1 MDPNIQTGAAR
12 NNLDIKGIWEMYQLV
27 DEIGKRLLPFKLQN
41 GTNRVGLSVRHRN
54 MILKVCIAGAF
65 YPNYFLRSSCIS
77 HEEQE
82 RQIFHD
88 LNMRDPTNTVF
99 YRGIGKDEMGML
111 YENQV
116 KNFLKNKNVIK
127 SKDDVVVSFDE
138 GSQKMYVTFVEKQDI
153 MSDKCFNDS
162 LPGKIKTQIYK
173 SIKLTREGE
182 VLRLQLIDR
191 NEMYNYAERVGLGR
205 RDGRTFVH
213 AKPKMYAAKLCC
225 VPRLQEKKV
234 AGVVTNVRTPNK
246 FWIRPLEQNHDFVM
260 EIIEEALKRKQKPY
274 PVNNLDEIVGK
285 KLSVELEEGFYRARV
300 ESVIIEEGVTKFK
313 VFLIDEGTEKTVV
326 ATQLKSISDIKIDA
340 LELGIRE
347 ALTIPLA
354 DIPPRVFEATLAEI
368 RPSYLASSSGKWTLE
383 AIEIFKN
390 LTKEP
395 IYSIEVYSFWN
406 GVVSVILHDKNGKS
420 INEHLIER
428 QLAEACE
435 ESYPSKYDHALRFKT
450 QNFSDQHPLSNAPY
464 QEIDEYLK
472 EFYREPIKPPPKEY
486 CTTIAMLRGPYS
498 PLETTIHPTIRSLYN
513 KVPSIERF
521 SVNSVL
527 LDTDSNDPT
536 DRLVVAA
543 TCGSNSTGNNLILR
557 STTIMPNIHGFG
569 AMMAMLFAPKVEIHH
584 DQEGSRFNSV
594 LCGLGYDRAEK
605 RGYFEEHDLIMN
617 LDCALDQDDLLQVS

>member
-1 MDPNIQTGAAR
+1 MDPNLSLDPNIQTGAAR
-12 NNLDIKGIWEMYQLV
+12 SNLDIKGIFEMYQLV
-27 DEIGKRLLPFKLQN
+27 DEVGKRLLPFKLQN
-41 GTNRVGLSVRHRN
+41 GPNRIGLSDRHRN

-116 KNFLKNKNVIK
+116 KSFLKNKNVIK

-138 GSQKMYVTFVEKQDI
+138 GSQKMYVTFEEKQDI
-153 MSDKCFNDS
+153 MSDKCFKDS

-213 AKPKMYAAKLCC
+213 AKPKMFAAKLCC

-234 AGVVTNVRTPNK
+234 AGFVTNVRTPNK

-260 EIIEEALKRKQKPY
+260 EIIEKALKRKQKPY
-274 PVNNLDEIVGK
+274 PVNNLDEIIGK

-300 ESVIIEEGVTKFK
+300 ETVIIEQGVTKFK
-313 VFLIDEGTEKTVV
+313 VFLIDEGTEETVV

-347 ALTIPLA
+347 ALTIPLS

-383 AIEIFKN
+383 AIEMFKD

-395 IYSIEVYSFWN
+395 IHSIEIYSFWN
-406 GVVSVILHDKNGKS
+406 GVVSVILHDKKW
-420 INEHLIER
+420 
-428 QLAEACE
+428 
-435 ESYPSKYDHALRFKT
+435 
-450 QNFSDQHPLSNAPY
+450 
-464 QEIDEYLK
+464 
-472 EFYREPIKPPPKEY
+472 
-486 CTTIAMLRGPYS
+486 
-498 PLETTIHPTIRSLYN
+498 
-513 KVPSIERF
+513 
-521 SVNSVL
+521 
-527 LDTDSNDPT
+527 
-536 DRLVVAA
+536 
-543 TCGSNSTGNNLILR
+543 
-557 STTIMPNIHGFG
+557 
-569 AMMAMLFAPKVEIHH
+569 
-584 DQEGSRFNSV
+584 
-594 LCGLGYDRAEK
+594 
-605 RGYFEEHDLIMN
+605 
-617 LDCALDQDDLLQVS
+617 QVH